1 MAIERQTRRVSLPRI
16 GVVNVNT
23 GAEQTW
29 KTIAR
34 TAENI
39 ANDLAPFAQKRAEDA
54 GENTA
59 KAVARQNLIDFD
71 NTGSPNPED
80 DNYNPNF
87 GKPKAFAVPK
97 EFGLVARSAYERVI
111 ERRFEESMQ
120 QELELKSIE
129 LSGKAKNSNE
139 YNQLFT
145 NYLSAMDKAAD
156 GRFGEYIANTGTAIL
171 QDTLLKL
178 QIKEQEAA
186 VKFAKKQAKEN
197 KYFAL
202 RKLSNSVGMV
212 DDPESVNE
220 VMTLAR
226 NASIRIEEE
235 FALTKDK
242 IQYQK
247 DLDELSFAKAGALTN
262 LLSTSTANLPESE
275 RLRIAGAFTN
285 PALIKTI
292 KSKVTRQAIR
302 KIIETSNGMNLDKLS
317 ESFTKQ
323 VDAVD
328 QIQKAEDTEYFSNN
342 ESLFNQII
350 TRASFTDLVSSMTV
364 QLDKAPEE
372 SKPEI
377 EQLFANAIGNEF
389 ISELTGLS
397 SIENLNPK
405 ELQIVQNQI
414 RTITN
419 MQKPSTDPAVQA
431 ALKEIKQTGV
441 RDLVV
446 ELLKAPEMAQTD
458 ALDKLGT
465 VIDPKAKADELI
477 EEERKREEDEQNAIY
492 TALATKTFD
501 EFEALYKDAKD
512 KENTEEMERLYL
524 EMLNAKNEK
533 NIPLTSYLGAEDLS
547 AWTKITALNR
557 SAQQKVKNTVY
568 ERKTTATEK
577 ENVNKLLEELRNAEG
592 ISQANNIKNR
602 LKKTINSLGDNH
614 TQDYIGSKL
623 KETDTEYAK
632 FVTEDQASQD
642 LNLSNQ
648 VEDIKKSFQDLQETG
663 ETISE
668 KELNKALQDV
678 TDLLSKKSKGLDK
691 ASESDAHKQILN
703 NYALS
708 IIQPLMDTL
717 EEKTEGNGVAPLLLS
732 KAIAIA
738 NSKNLDRFSEF
749 VKDLDK
755 DSALYVMAEG
765 LFEAAKFTTAKSE
778 IRTQIGKL
786 SDYNTKQF
794 NEYTKEIEINN
805 ALDSV
810 DRLGNQAFVEDLRTY
825 EDREYT
831 ALAGLPEGSVIDY
844 NDQKLFMKPDGKL
857 TKLGQRIFDD
867 LQKGTRVPN
876 LVAALELGASAGL
889 PDGSFLFSIFA
900 QGLNQQP
907 NGTNNNVWVQGGNIQ
922 LSPDSVAKY
931 AAAELAYRAGL
942 YSTPAEALRE
952 YIASDQQ
959 VGEGGIKKYLKDRLD
974 MDLGKWIA
982 ENYSD
987 ADNQASKIL
996 EHASYALG
1004 RNIKDGSELKKILD
1018 GFIKAT
1024 FGHDDKVLGD
1034 TVDTMSGYFETRN
1047 PFGSRSP
1054 LVTGARSK
1062 YIDKDSQDRM
1072 DVAASQLIFENI
1084 SDLRRAERF
1093 TTDGPSLFT
1102 QMLPAT
1108 PLGLAAEAAM
1118 PQFLFGDQFVGRVVD
1133 DTGQIFYHKI
1143 NFKYRESTEQSGVY
1157 YILLPTQG
1165 GNMYEK
1171 LMTPEGVPVLIDAY
1185 EYQDRPTAHPNM
1197 LFYTRDFARALSL
1210 DPNGGKFIQ
1219 FKGLEPIA
1227 GDEERIL
1234 NEDLLNTAPEG
1245 SVPLLR
1251 AEQALMFMRFPEMLA
1266 NPINRQIFR
1275 SLVEQK
1281 VIREQDV
1288 DFFLPFLEQYT
1299 E

>member
-1 MAIERQTRRVSLPRI
+1 MAIQRQKLQATLPRI
-16 GVVNVNT
+16 GVVNVDT
-23 GAEQTW
+23 GAEQ
-29 KTIAR
+29 AYR
-34 TAENI
+34 RLAANAQSI
-39 ANDLAPFAQKRAEDA
+39 ANDLAPFAQREAETK
-54 GENTA
+54 GINTA
-59 KAVARQNLIDFD
+59 KAIKRQNLIDFD
-71 NTGSPNPED
+71 SSGSPNPNDE
-80 DNYNPNF
+80 NYNPNF
-87 GKPKAFAVPK
+87 GKPKAFSVPQD
-97 EFGLVARSAYERVI
+97 FGLVARSAYERVI

-120 QELELKSIE
+120 EELQNKSVEI
-129 LSGKAKNSNE
+129 SGSAANSAE
-139 YNQLFT
+139 YNERFS
-145 NYLSAMDKAAD
+145 NYLATMDKAAS
-156 GRFGEYIANTGTAIL
+156 GRFGEYISNTGGAIL
-171 QDTLLKL
+171 KDTLTKL

-186 VKFAKKQAKEN
+186 LKLAKQRSKEN
-197 KYFAL
+197 VFYSL
-202 RKLSNSVGMV
+202 RQLSNSVAMA
-212 DDPESVNE
+212 DDAESVRE
-220 VMTLAR
+220 IVTLSRAV
-226 NASIRIEEE
+226 SIAIEEDY
-235 FALTKDK
+235 ALRGDK
-242 IQYQK
+242 IEYTK
-247 DLDELSFAKAGALTN
+247 NLDQLAFAKAGALTN
-262 LLSTSTANLPESE
+262 LLSIKTANLPESD
-275 RLRIAGAFTN
+275 RLRIAAAFTN
-285 PALIKTI
+285 PSLIKTI
-292 KSKVTRQAIR
+292 DNKTIRQNIR
-302 KIIETSNGMNLDKLS
+302 KIIQTSNGMNLDKLS
-317 ESFTKQ
+317 DSFTKQ

-328 QIQKAEDTEYFSNN
+328 QIQKAEDSEYFSNN
-342 ESLFNQII
+342 ENNFNTII
-350 TRASFTDLVSSMTV
+350 TNAPFSDLVSSMTI
-364 QLDKAPEE
+364 QLNKAPEE

-389 ISELTGLS
+389 ISELTDLT
-397 SIENLNPK
+397 SIQELNPK

-419 MQKPSTDPAVQA
+419 MQKPSTDPTVQA
-431 ALKEIKQTGV
+431 ALKEIKQIGV

-465 VIDPKAKADELI
+465 VIDPKAKADQLI
-477 EEERKREEDEQNAIY
+477 EEEEQRKIDEQNAIY
-492 TALATKTFD
+492 EALATATYDK
-501 EFEALYKDAKD
+501 FEALYKDAED
-512 KENTEEMERLYL
+512 KENPQEMERLYL
-524 EMLNAKNEK
+524 EMLNAENE
-533 NIPLTSYLGAEDLS
+533 NGIPLTSFLGAEDLS
-547 AWTKITALNR
+547 AWTKITAVNR
-557 SAQQKVKNTVY
+557 SVQQKVKNTVY

-592 ISQANNIKNR
+592 ISQANDIKNK

-614 TQDYIGSKL
+614 TQDYKGSKL

-632 FVTEDQASQD
+632 FVKEDQASQD
-642 LNLSNQ
+642 LNLTNQ
-648 VEDIKKSFQDLQETG
+648 VEDIKNSFQDLQETG
-663 ETISE
+663 ERISE

-691 ASESDAHKQILN
+691 TSESDAHKHILN

-708 IIQPLMDTL
+708 VVQPLMDTL
-717 EEKTEGNGVAPLLLS
+717 EEKTQGNGVAPLLLS

-738 NSKNLDRFSEF
+738 NSKDQSRFDEF

-755 DSALYVMAEG
+755 DSALYLMAKG

-805 ALDSV
+805 SLDSV
-810 DRLGNQAFVEDLRTY
+810 SRLGNQAFVEDLRLY

-831 ALAGLPEGSVIDY
+831 SLAGLPEGSVIDY
-844 NDQKLFMKPDGKL
+844 NDQKLFMKPSGEL
-857 TKLGQRIFDD
+857 TQLGQRIFND
-867 LQKGTRVPN
+867 LQKGLRVPN

-900 QGLNQQP
+900 QGMNQQP
-907 NGTNNNVWVQGGNIQ
+907 NGTNNNVWIQGGNMQ
-922 LSPDSVAKY
+922 LNPDSVGKY
-931 AAAELAYRAGL
+931 ASAQLAYEAGL

-959 VGEGGIKKYLKDRLD
+959 FGEGGVKKYLKDRLD

-982 ENYSD
+982 ETYPD
-987 ADNQASKIL
+987 ADNQSSKIL
-996 EHASYALG
+996 EHASFALG

-1034 TVDTMSGYFETRN
+1034 TVDTMTGYFEKRN

-1054 LVTGARSK
+1054 LVKGARSR

-1084 SDLRRAERF
+1084 SELRRAERF

-1108 PLGLAAEAAM
+1108 PLGLSATAAM
-1118 PQFLFGDQFVGRVVD
+1118 PQFLFGDEFVGRVVD
-1133 DTGQIFYHKI
+1133 ETGQIFYHKI

-1171 LMTPEGVPVLIDAY
+1171 LMTPEGIPVLIDAF
-1185 EYQDRPTAHPNM
+1185 EYQDKPTAHPNM

-1266 NPINRQIFR
+1266 NPINRKIFT
-1275 SLVEQK
+1275 SLVEER

-1288 DFFLPFLEQYT
+1288 EFFLPFLEQYT